1 MRFGDLKGDD
11 ILGKEEVVKQ
21 LNEVYSELKGIGEG
35 GSSTIFR
42 AKRLEDG
49 EIVAIKILKRDERY
63 ESEISISELP
73 PHENIL
79 AYLTSNKL
87 YYKGAERIVLEGPY
101 FKSTALMGHGSEVL
115 NELKLKDKLFIMLS
129 ISKALGHLHNNGK
142 IHRDVKPENV
152 LVRISENKE
161 ITDVKLIDYG
171 VSKTVPYD
179 RLDGITSTKDF
190 IGTERTASPPALC
203 NSKQYG
209 VLDDIYSAGVT
220 FIEILLGR
228 KWTDDMTPAEIK
240 RYQYDIEFEKLINKL
255 TGLPLWLSELLSAM
269 TYKNKKERTKD
280 MSIVVEAL
288 YKQRV
293 SDWWLNIVEKTYK
306 KYKINLNEWED
317 RKVVA
322 KCVKC
327 GLIYTFKGRTLANK
341 LGEVNL
347 EWLDLKEDHF
357 FPTKCIAC
365 REEEEDFYQMTGAAP
380 FHSYTY
386 SPGRIIEMSPNTSK
400 REKSSEQDM

>member
-1 MRFGDLKGDD
+1 LE
-11 ILGKEEVVKQ
+11 KEEVVKQ
-21 LNEVYSELKGIGEG
+21 LNVVYGELKGLGKG

-73 PHENIL
+73 PHENVL

-87 YYKGAERIVLEGPY
+87 YHKGEERIVLEGPY
-101 FKSTALMGHGSEVL
+101 FESTALMGNGSKGL

-129 ISKALGHLHNNGK
+129 IAKALDHLHNNKK

-152 LVRISENKE
+152 LARISENKE
-161 ITDVKLIDYG
+161 ITTVKLIDYG
-171 VSKTVPYD
+171 VSKTVSD
-179 RLDGITSTKDF
+179 DWLNGITSTKDF
-190 IGTERTASPPALC
+190 IGTERTSSPHALSS
-203 NSKQYG
+203 SKYYDT
-209 VLDDIYSAGVT
+209 LDDIYSAGVT
-220 FIEILLGR
+220 FIEILLGH

-240 RYQYDIEFEKLINKL
+240 KYQYDVEFEKLIENKL
-255 TGLPLWLSELLSAM
+255 KGIPLWLSELLSAM
-269 TYKNKKERTKD
+269 TYKNEKERTKS

-288 YKQRV
+288 SNQIN
-293 SDWWLNIVEKTYK
+293 SDWWLNILEKTYK

-341 LGEVNL
+341 LREVSL
-347 EWLDLKEDHF
+347 EWWDLKKDHV
-357 FPTKCIAC
+357 FPTECIAC
-365 REEEEDFYQMTGAAP
+365 REEEEDFYSAPSP

-386 SPGRIIEMSPNTSK
+386 SPGRIIEIIPSAQEDVSQI
-400 REKSSEQDM
+400 EI

>member
-1 MRFGDLKGDD
+1 VRFGDLKGGD

-21 LNEVYSELKGIGEG
+21 LTDVYSELKGIGKG

-49 EIVAIKILKRDERY
+49 EIVAIKILKKDERS

-73 PHENIL
+73 PHENVL

-87 YYKGAERIVLEGPY
+87 YQNGGERIVLEGQY
-101 FKSTALMGHGSEVL
+101 FESTALMGHGSEVL

-129 ISKALGHLHNNGK
+129 IAKALDHLHNNGK

-152 LVRISENKE
+152 LVRISENEE
-161 ITDVKLIDYG
+161 ITDAKLIDYG
-171 VSKTVPYD
+171 VSKTVSD
-179 RLDGITSTKDF
+179 DQFDGITSTKDF
-190 IGTERTASPPALC
+190 IGTERTSSPHALSS
-203 NSKQYG
+203 SKDYD

-228 KWTDDMTPAEIK
+228 KWTADMPPAEIK
-240 RYQYDIEFEKLINKL
+240 MYQYDIEFEKLINRL
-255 TGLPLWLSELLSAM
+255 TELPLWLSELLSAM

-280 MSIVVEAL
+280 MSIIVEAL

-293 SDWWLNIVEKTYK
+293 SDWWLNSVEKTYK

-327 GLIYTFKGRTLANK
+327 GLIYTFKGRTLATK
-341 LGEVNL
+341 IGEVNL
-347 EWLDLKEDHF
+347 EWSDLKKDHF
-357 FPTKCIAC
+357 FPTECIAC
-365 REEEEDFYQMTGAAP
+365 REKDSIMPMP
-380 FHSYTY
+380 FCSYTY
-386 SPGRIIEMSPNTSK
+386 YPGKIIEMSSNTSK
-400 REKSSEQDM
+400 NEKSSEQDRR

>member
-1 MRFGDLKGDD
+1 ME
-11 ILGKEEVVKQ
+11 KEEVVKQ
-21 LNEVYSELKGIGEG
+21 LNEVYSELKGLGKG

-73 PHENIL
+73 PHENVL

-87 YYKGAERIVLEGPY
+87 YYKGEERIVLEGPY
-101 FKSTALMGHGSEVL
+101 FESTALMGHGSEVL

-129 ISKALGHLHNNGK
+129 IAKALDHIHNNKK
-142 IHRDVKPENV
+142 IHRDVKSENI
-152 LVRISENKE
+152 LVRISESKE

-171 VSKTVPYD
+171 VSKTVSD
-179 RLDGITSTKDF
+179 DWLDGITSTKDF
-190 IGTERTASPPALC
+190 IGTERTSSPQALSS
-203 NSKQYG
+203 SKYYDT
-209 VLDDIYSAGVT
+209 LDDIYSAGVT
-220 FIEILLGR
+220 FIEILLDH

-240 RYQYDIEFEKLINKL
+240 KYQYDVEFEKLIENKL
-255 TGLPLWLSELLSAM
+255 KGIPLWLSELLSAM
-269 TYKNKKERTKD
+269 TYKNKKERTKS

-288 YKQRV
+288 SNQIN
-293 SDWWLNIVEKTYK
+293 SDWWLDILEKTYK

-341 LGEVNL
+341 LREVNL
-347 EWLDLKEDHF
+347 EWLDLKNDHF

-365 REEEEDFYQMTGAAP
+365 REEEESFYPTPMP
-380 FHSYTY
+380 FPSYTY
-386 SPGRIIEMSPNTSK
+386 SPGRIIEISPSPNKPKSK
-400 REKSSEQDM
+400 KSSE

>member
-1 MRFGDLKGDD
+1 MKGDD

-21 LNEVYSELKGIGEG
+21 LNEVYSELKGIGKG

-49 EIVAIKILKRDERY
+49 EIVAIKILKRDKRY

-73 PHENIL
+73 PHENVL

-87 YYKGAERIVLEGPY
+87 YHNGVERIVLEGQY
-101 FKSTALMGHGSEVL
+101 FESTALMGHGSEVI

-129 ISKALGHLHNNGK
+129 IAKALDHLHNNGK

-152 LVRISENKE
+152 LVRISENGE
-161 ITDVKLIDYG
+161 ITDAKLIDYG
-171 VSKTVPYD
+171 VSKTVSDD

-190 IGTERTASPPALC
+190 IGTERTSSPPALSS
-203 NSKQYG
+203 SKDYE

-220 FIEILLGR
+220 FIEILLCR
-228 KWTDDMTPAEIK
+228 KWTADMTPAEIK

-347 EWLDLKEDHF
+347 EWSDLKKDHF
-357 FPTKCIAC
+357 FPTECRAC
-365 REEEEDFYQMTGAAP
+365 RENDSLMPMP
-380 FHSYTY
+380 FCSYTY
-386 SPGRIIEMSPNTSK
+386 YPGKIIEMSSNTSK
-400 REKSSEQDM
+400 NEKSSEQDKR

>member
-1 MRFGDLKGDD
+1 MEE
-11 ILGKEEVVKQ
+11 EEVVKQ
-21 LNEVYSELKGIGEG
+21 LNEVYGELKGLGKG

-79 AYLTSNKL
+79 AYQTSNKL
-87 YYKGAERIVLEGPY
+87 HYKGEERIVLEGQH
-101 FKSTALMGHGSEVL
+101 FESTALMGHDSKVL
-115 NELKLKDKLFIMLS
+115 SELKLKDKIFIMLS
-129 ISKALGHLHNNGK
+129 IAKALDHIHINKK

-152 LVRISENKE
+152 LVSNSENKE

-171 VSKTVPYD
+171 VSKNISD
-179 RLDGITSTKDF
+179 NLFDGITSTKDF
-190 IGTERTASPPALC
+190 IGTERTSSPRAL
-203 NSKQYG
+203 NSSKYCDT
-209 VLDDIYSAGVT
+209 LDDIYSAGVT
-220 FIEILLGR
+220 FIEILLGH

-240 RYQYDIEFEKLINKL
+240 DYQYDVEFEKLIENKL
-255 TGLPLWLSELLSAM
+255 KELPLWLSELLSAM
-269 TYKNKKERTKD
+269 TYKNEKERTKS

-288 YKQRV
+288 SNQRN
-293 SDWWLNIVEKTYK
+293 SDWWLNILEKPYTY
-306 KYKINLNEWED
+306 YKINLDEWED

-341 LGEVNL
+341 LREVNL
-347 EWLDLKEDHF
+347 EWSDLKKDHI
-357 FPTKCIAC
+357 FPTECIAC
-365 REEEEDFYQMTGAAP
+365 REEEEDFYSTPSP

-386 SPGRIIEMSPNTSK
+386 SLGRIIEIIPSAQEDVPQIVM
-400 REKSSEQDM
+400 